1 MTPVA
6 VRRGLDLGL
15 GVLAM
20 LVALVTLTPAG
31 SGGWAWG
38 DPATE
43 LHWYLAGLGDP
54 ATTAQLVGN
63 LALLAPAAVLAVVRW
78 PALRSASRLVAAS
91 LAVGAGIETLQRLL
105 PLGRVVSPVDAG
117 LNALGA
123 VVAGGAAVLALGL
136 RRVGSPPFQRVG
148 AGA

>member
-1 MTPVA
+1 VTTAA

-15 GVLAM
+15 GVLAL
-20 LVALVTLTPAG
+20 LVVLVTLTPAG

-43 LHWYLAGLGDP
+43 LRWYLTGLDDP
-54 ATTAQLVGN
+54 ATTTQLVGN
-63 LALLAPAAVLAVVRW
+63 LVLLAPGAALAVARW
-78 PALRSASRLVAAS
+78 PALRSAGRLATAAVLVAA
-91 LAVGAGIETLQRLL
+91 GIEVLQWVL

-123 VVAGGAAVLALGL
+123 VVAGGAAALALGH
-136 RRVGSPPFQRVG
+136 RDAGSPPFQRVG